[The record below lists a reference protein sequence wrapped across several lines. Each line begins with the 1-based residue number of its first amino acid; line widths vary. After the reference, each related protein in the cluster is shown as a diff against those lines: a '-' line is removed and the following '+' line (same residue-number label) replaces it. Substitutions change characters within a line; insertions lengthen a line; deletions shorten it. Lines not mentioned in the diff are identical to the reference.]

1 MNLKTKSTLAVLV
14 VLIVFLASCSKKAE
28 YVNAIPADA
37 SAVVSID
44 LKSLAEKAGLD
55 GKDNEAMKQK
65 MLDAL
70 KNDLTAASFQHL
82 EKIIKSPAE
91 SGIDIKSPLYFFN
104 SVSFPYPTVVAKVGS
119 IDNLRK
125 SIEVMAKEQISQPI
139 AEGDGYSFALVGSD
153 NLLAFNETTALFVG
167 VHGTSQMDAAKEAIT
182 GLLKQTTDNS
192 INKNVAFQ
200 KMQKSKG
207 DVTFFASMDAIPET
221 YAQEINI
228 GIPSEINLKDVSI
241 IGGLSFEKGKIAI
254 NFETYSEN
262 EQVNALLKKQE
273 KAYKELNNIFLK
285 NFPESTLA
293 FFNIGTNGEELY
305 NLLVNNQEF
314 RNNVSI
320 AKADEVK
327 KLFNSF
333 NGDISVGLINVT
345 MSNSLTFVAYA
356 EVTNGDALKTIYAKK
371 NQLGLSKGEDIL
383 QLSENEYVYK
393 TKGMNIFFGVRGKE
407 LYATNDELLYKN
419 IGKPVDKSVADAPY
433 ASEMKGKSM
442 FFVVNANAIL
452 ELPVVKMLVGFGGEE
467 FQTYY
472 NLASQASYFEVT
484 SENGEKTEMALILK
498 DKENNALKQIIDFAK
513 QFVGM

>member
-1 MNLKTKSTLAVLV
+1 MVRKTKSILAVLV
-14 VLIVFLASCSKKAE
+14 VMTVFMASCSKKAE

-44 LKSLAEKAGLD
+44 LKSLAEKAGLN
-55 GKDNEAMKQK
+55 GKDNETMKQK

-82 EKIIKSPAE
+82 EKIIKSPTE
-91 SGIDIKSPLYFFN
+91 SGIDIKAPVYFFN
-104 SVSFPYPTVVAKVGS
+104 AVSFPYPTVVAKVGN
-119 IDNLRK
+119 IDNLRT

-167 VHGTSQMDAAKEAIT
+167 VHGTTETDAAKQAIT
-182 GLLKQTTDNS
+182 GLLKQTTENS
-192 INKNVAFQ
+192 INKNIAFQ

-221 YAQEINI
+221 YARQINA
-228 GIPSEINLKDVSI
+228 GIPSEISLKDLSI
-241 IGGLSFEKGKIAI
+241 IGGLVFDNGKIAI
-254 NFETYSEN
+254 NFENYSEN

-273 KAYKELNNIFLK
+273 KANKKLSNTFLK

-293 FFNIGTNGEELY
+293 FLTIGANGEELY
-305 NLLVNNQEF
+305 NLLSDNQEF
-314 RNNVSI
+314 RNSVSI
-320 AKADEVK
+320 AKADDVK
-327 KLFNSF
+327 KLFNSL

-345 MSNSLTFVAYA
+345 MNSAPTFAAYA
-356 EVTNGDALKTIYAKK
+356 EVKNGDALKTIYANKA
-371 NQLGLSKGEDIL
+371 QLGLGRGEDIL

-419 IGKPVDKSVADAPY
+419 IGKPVDKSIEDAPY
-433 ASEMKGKSM
+433 ASDIKGKGL
-442 FFVVNANAIL
+442 FFVINANAIL
-452 ELPVVKMLVGFGGEE
+452 DLPVVKMLAGMGGEE

-472 NLASQASYFEVT
+472 KLGSQVSYFEVT
-484 SENGEKTEMALILK
+484 SENGEKTEIALILK
-498 DKENNALKQIIDFAK
+498 DKEVNALKQIIDFAK